1 MTRWRRVSL
10 VVLAWALSACS
21 TLVRVPEA
29 PVAGRGGPPIEA
41 YARVLERFVNDR
53 GEVDFSALA
62 RDRADLDAYVI
73 HVAGT
78 PFGDFAAGHERLAHY
93 INAYNAL
100 SMYNVLD
107 SGIPE
112 THAGWRKVWFFYLKE
127 LVIGGRLMSL
137 YAFEND
143 VIRKLGEPRVH
154 FALNCSARGC
164 PLLPRAP
171 FTARN
176 LEEEL
181 DRETRRFFSE
191 ARNLRVDQ
199 AQRTV
204 YRERATRF
212 LSGGFRPRP
221 HRLRC
226 SLQPGTDSAGLRRGV
241 HRIRL
246 DHRRFTPLAVSG
258 PARAPRAALAS
269 RGQRRTVPMDAR
281 FAP

>member
-1 MTRWRRVSL
+1 
-10 VVLAWALSACS
+10 VLAWALSACS

-53 GEVDFSALA
+53 GEVDFTALA

-93 INAYNAL
+93 INTYNAL

-112 THAGWRKVWFFYLKE
+112 THAGWRKVRFFYLKE
-127 LVIGGRLMSL
+127 LVIGRRLMSL

-164 PLLPRAP
+164 PILPRAP
-171 FTARN
+171 FTARD

-204 YRERATRF
+204 YVSELLDFYPEDFGPDLIRF
-212 LSGGFRPRP
+212 
-221 HRLRC
+221 
-226 SLQPGTDSAGLRRGV
+226 V
-241 HRIRL
+241 
-246 DHRRFTPLAVSG
+246 
-258 PARAPRAALAS
+258 
-269 RGQRRTVPMDAR
+269 AR
-281 FAP
+281 FSPEPIPPGYGVAFIEYDWTIADGCRSFGTTINQ

>member
-10 VVLAWALSACS
+10 VVFAWALSACS

-41 YARVLERFVNDR
+41 YARVLDRFVNDR

-100 SMYNVLD
+100 SIYNVLD

-127 LVIGGRLMSL
+127 
-137 YAFEND
+137 
-143 VIRKLGEPRVH
+143 
-154 FALNCSARGC
+154 AR
-164 PLLPRAP
+164 
-171 FTARN
+171 
-176 LEEEL
+176 
-181 DRETRRFFSE
+181 
-191 ARNLRVDQ
+191 
-199 AQRTV
+199 
-204 YRERATRF
+204 
-212 LSGGFRPRP
+212 
-221 HRLRC
+221 
-226 SLQPGTDSAGLRRGV
+226 
-241 HRIRL
+241 
-246 DHRRFTPLAVSG
+246 HRRAAHVALCLRKRCDPK
-258 PARAPRAALAS
+258 AR
-269 RGQRRTVPMDAR
+269 
-281 FAP
+281 